1 MNKIQTS
8 IYITA
13 NDVKVENNK
22 IIVINGEFYFQGT
35 KYLIHDK
42 KIYHDI
48 TETEKGNKK
57 WKK

>member
-13 NDVKVENNK
+13 NDVNVENNK

-35 KYLIHDK
+35 KYLIRDK
-42 KIYHDI
+42 KIYHEI
-48 TETEKGNKK
+48 TETEKGN
-57 WKK
+57 